1 MALED
6 LKALLPDYA
15 RDIKLNLSSLER
27 EEALTEQQLYGTL
40 AACALA
46 CGNATVI
53 RHLIEAAAA
62 HLSDEALTAAKAA
75 ASVMAMNNI
84 YYRFTHLVS
93 SADYKT
99 MPARLRMN
107 VIANPGIEKADF
119 ELYSLAVSAINGCGM
134 CIDSHEAVLR
144 KAGVKPAAIQS
155 AARIAAII
163 HAVARAMDGEEA
175 LAG

>member
-1 MALED
+1 MGLED
-6 LKALLPDYA
+6 LKSLLPDHA
-15 RDIKLNLSSLER
+15 KDIRLNLSALPR
-27 EEALTEQQLYGTL
+27 ETALSEQQLYGTL

-46 CGNATVI
+46 CGNATTI
-53 RHLIEAAAA
+53 RHLLAEAAT
-62 HLSDEALTAAKAA
+62 HLSPEALTAAKAA

-93 SADYKT
+93 STEYRT

-107 VIANPGIEKADF
+107 VVANPGIEKADF

-134 CIDSHEAVLR
+134 CIDSHEAVLK
-144 KAGVKPAAIQS
+144 KAGIKAETIQAAI
-155 AARIAAII
+155 RVAAIV
-163 HAVARAMDGEEA
+163 HAVARTLGGEEA